1 MAHVINT
8 SVTRRKIGWVVDVK
22 YSDGKRKQL
31 SNKKW
36 TKKEAIA
43 RELAIQMLDSSMP
56 GAGAEGLYTLKQG
69 FNDAVKYVWSTCVP
83 KGQETLSGR
92 AMDVLDYFGP
102 NTPITSINAAKV
114 IEYRKYLIE
123 RKNNSNSTV
132 NYKVSALRVMRE
144 QAIVHGGVE
153 SVPVLPKNLKINK
166 KEIEVWED
174 EERSL
179 IEKYLRKICRKDAV
193 RHFEFL
199 CEMGCRP
206 IEMERTTKA
215 SYNLEANPPTVTFF
229 KANNDNK
236 NGNRTLPLTPKAH
249 KMLVEQILNMR
260 QDQGQVWPLTC
271 DALRFQIK
279 KACRECEIEEKSS
292 EIKITRHTCG
302 SRLGNEGCTA
312 LEIANWLG
320 HSSTQMCEKYV
331 KMNSEKHTT
340 AYRILSKRV

>member
-1 MAHVINT
+1 MAHVIDT
-8 SVTRRKIGWVVDVK
+8 SVTLRKIGWVVDVR

-31 SNKKW
+31 TSKKW

-56 GAGAEGLYTLKQG
+56 GAGAEGLYTLQQG
-69 FNDAVKYVWSTCVP
+69 FNDAVKYVWSNCEDE
-83 KGQETLSGR
+83 KTLTGR
-92 AMDVLDYFGP
+92 GKDVLNYFGP
-102 NTPITSINAAKV
+102 NADITSINAAKV

-123 RKNNSNSTV
+123 RKNNSNSTA
-132 NYKVSALRVMRE
+132 NYKTSALRVMRE
-144 QAIVHGGVE
+144 MAIVHGGVE

-166 KEIEVWED
+166 KQIEVWED
-174 EERSL
+174 EERNRV
-179 IEKYLRKICRKDAV
+179 EEFLRRINRKDVV

-236 NGNRTLPLTPKAH
+236 NGNRTLPLTPKAY

-260 QDQGQVWPLTC
+260 QGQEKVWPSTC
-271 DALRFQIK
+271 DALRFQIE
-279 KACRECEIEEKSS
+279 KACRELKIEKSS
-292 EIKITRHTCG
+292 VVKITRHTCG
-302 SRLGNEGCTA
+302 SRLGNQGCTA

-331 KMNSEKHTT
+331 KMNSEKHAT
-340 AYRILSKRV
+340 AYRILSERV

>member
-8 SVTRRKIGWVVDVK
+8 SVNHRKNGWVVDVK

-36 TKKEAIA
+36 TKKEAVA
-43 RELAIQMLDSSMP
+43 KELAIQMLDSSMP
-56 GAGAEGLYTLKQG
+56 RAGAEGLYVLQQG
-69 FNDAVKYVWSTCVP
+69 FNDADKYVWSDCEDRKTLTGRGKCV
-83 KGQETLSGR
+83 LNF
-92 AMDVLDYFGP
+92 FGP

-114 IEYRKYLIE
+114 IEYRKYLKE
-123 RKNNSNSTV
+123 RKNNSNSTI
-132 NYKVSALRVMRE
+132 NYKTSALNVMRE

-166 KEIEVWED
+166 KQIEIWED
-174 EERSL
+174 WERESMEE
-179 IEKYLRKICRKDAV
+179 YLRKICRKDVV

-215 SYNLEANPPTVTFF
+215 SYNLEVKPPNVTFF

-236 NGNRTLPLTPKAH
+236 NGNRTLPLTPKAY
-249 KMLVEQILNMR
+249 KMIVEQILNMR
-260 QDQGQVWPLTC
+260 QGQEQVWPLTC
-271 DALRFQIK
+271 DALRFQIQ
-279 KACRECEIEEKSS
+279 KACRECEIEGKSS
-292 EIKITRHTCG
+292 EKKITRHTCG
-302 SRLGNEGCTA
+302 SRLGNEGATA

-331 KMNSEKHTT
+331 KMDSEKHAT

>member
-1 MAHVINT
+1 MAYVINT

-43 RELAIQMLDSSMP
+43 KELSIQMLDSSMP
-56 GAGAEGLYTLKQG
+56 RAGSEGVYILQQG
-69 FNDAVKYVWSTCVP
+69 FNDAVKYVWSDCEDGKTL
-83 KGQETLSGR
+83 KGRGKC
-92 AMDVLDYFGP
+92 VLDFFGP
-102 NTPITSINAAKV
+102 NTPIDSINAGKV
-114 IEYRKYLIE
+114 IEYRKYLQE
-123 RKNNSNSTV
+123 RKDNSNSTV
-132 NYKVSALRVMRE
+132 NYKISALRVMRE
-144 QAIVHGGVE
+144 MAIVHGGLE
-153 SVPVLPKNLKINK
+153 SVPELPKNLKINK
-166 KEIEVWED
+166 KKIEVWED
-174 EERSL
+174 WER
-179 IEKYLRKICRKDAV
+179 EAVEQYLMKISRKDVA

-206 IEMERTTKA
+206 IELERTIKA
-215 SYNLEANPPTVTFF
+215 SYNLNVVPPTVCFF

-249 KMLVEQILNMR
+249 RMVLQQMLDMR
-260 QDQGQVWPLTC
+260 PGQKQVWPLTC
-271 DALRFQIK
+271 DALRFQIE
-279 KACRECEIEEKSS
+279 KACRELDIEKSS
-292 EIKITRHTCG
+292 VIKITRHTCG
-302 SRLGNEGCTA
+302 SSLGNDGCTA

-331 KMNSEKHTT
+331 KMDSEKHAT